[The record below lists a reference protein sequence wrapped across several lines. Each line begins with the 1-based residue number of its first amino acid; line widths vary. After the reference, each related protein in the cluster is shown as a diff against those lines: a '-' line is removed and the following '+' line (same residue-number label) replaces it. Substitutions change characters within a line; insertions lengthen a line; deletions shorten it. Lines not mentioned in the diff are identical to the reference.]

1 MTKMNDNDNLL
12 QEVLAIKEKF
22 DTLKTKHASDA
33 EFSKKISTLLVNNGL
48 DDEEKIKAEYKEA
61 AEISRDLKIGIVGAV
76 KAGKSSLLN
85 ALFFD
90 GIDILPK
97 AATPMTAALT
107 ELTYGETCKVTV
119 DFFTDADIKK
129 LKANSEAYEQ
139 RLKEL
144 EQNNITEAMTNWS
157 KMKQRQE
164 PCTRTKPDAKEKKAL
179 EERAR
184 NKAKQELSD
193 QIELVG
199 AHEQYQ
205 MIKNSIKKIKS
216 GSETFT
222 VSTVTDIAGRLED
235 YVGSNGKYMP
245 FTSKVRLQM
254 PIKALEGI
262 SVIDT
267 PGFNDPIPSRDE
279 RARQALRECDVVL
292 ILSPARQF
300 ISKTDVSVMQKIQK
314 KNGIR
319 ELYLIASQ
327 IDSQL
332 YNPEYKELNG
342 DLDNVINTIKEILV
356 GTATRNLEQ
365 INYDGVFDTLLNDP
379 DTRLFLSSGMCESMY
394 RTFEK
399 KDSWDEGRKH
409 TWKSLT
415 SDYHDYFSDGDVN
428 TSKEWL
434 KRLGNIEPITEC
446 IQKVKERKVEIL
458 NRKLT
463 TFAST
468 RKEAAV
474 TIKDELLDLLD
485 SKVRAIEEKNISDVE
500 AEIKA
505 AERKYS
511 IFKKELSDK
520 LNDCT
525 EEWYRTVKKDAL
537 SSLKYSKKTASD
549 GIAKAKD
556 SKTQSRK
563 SGFWWWK
570 KEYPYEVISANEGKI
585 RSAID
590 DYIAEYNNDV
600 LDFMREVTGK
610 LSQKIAELAQNTWR
624 EFSIFTYDENDD
636 LALKE
641 IASNA
646 RAIIGEIKFDYNT
659 LKYTG
664 ADFSSSLNSTY
675 YEPEKILSL
684 ADEFVSKLNREF
696 TSLISDTL
704 RRIVDDCKSCNFSSR
719 LLDSYITKL
728 EQRKRELEKPKLAL
742 ETIKRMRS
750 DVEKLNV

>member
-1 MTKMNDNDNLL
+1 MTKINDSDNLL

-22 DTLKTKHASDA
+22 DTLKTKYASDA

-90 GIDILPK
+90 GVDILPK

-119 DFFTDADIKK
+119 DFFTDADIEK
-129 LKANSEAYEQ
+129 LKTNSEAYEQ

-144 EQNNITEAMTNWS
+144 EQNNINEARTNWL

-164 PCTRTKPDAKEKKAL
+164 PGTRTKLDAKEKKAL

-205 MIKNSIKKIKS
+205 MIKNLKKVKS

-222 VSTVTDIAGRLED
+222 LSSMNDIAGKLAD
-235 YVGSNGKYMP
+235 YVGSEGKYMP

-300 ISKTDVSVMQKIQK
+300 ISKTDMSVMQKIRK

-342 DLDNVINTIKEILV
+342 DLDNVISRIKEILV
-356 GTATRNLEQ
+356 QTATRNLEQ
-365 INYDGVFDTLLNDP
+365 INYDGLFDTLRNEP

-434 KRLGNIEPITEC
+434 KHLGNIEPITEC

-458 NRKLT
+458 NRKLS

-474 TIKDELLDLLD
+474 TIKYELLDLLD
-485 SKVRAIEEKNISDVE
+485 SKVRVIGEKNISDVE

-505 AERKYS
+505 TERKYS

-549 GIAKAKD
+549 GIVKAKG
-556 SKTQSRK
+556 SKTQYHT
-563 SGFWWWK
+563 SGFWWWEK
-570 KEYPYEVISANEGKI
+570 KYPYEVISANEGKI
-585 RSAID
+585 RTTID
-590 DYIAEYNNDV
+590 DYIAEYNNEA
-600 LDFMREVTGK
+600 LDFIREETGN
-610 LSQKIAELAQNTWR
+610 LSQKIADLARNTWQ
-624 EFSIFTYDENDD
+624 EFSIFTYDENDE

-646 RAIIGEIKFDYNT
+646 RAIIGEIKFDYDT

-664 ADFSSSLNSTY
+664 ADFSSSLSSTY

-696 TSLISDTL
+696 TLLINDTL